1 MQLTNPAPNTDRPPS
16 PRSANNIGVTTLRHA
31 WKWLTLV
38 QADDPVRLVLNRGFA
53 AVITVVILLN
63 AVLGPALLMS
73 DETAAA
79 LVTLVSIPFYTFLW
93 WLNRRGTVYGATL
106 FVLWAA
112 IGITLGSIPSSYASA
127 NAPIPLIFVFPMIIA
142 TLFIRPRAGVWA
154 LLLQMALLGVQLAF
168 SDVPRE
174 DALRF
179 MIVGTLNLALVMAFL
194 MVGASIF
201 SRALRASIAAN
212 QSLQQ
217 LNAELEQRVAVR
229 TADLAA
235 ANDSLQGANH
245 SLLVAK
251 QDAERA
257 RAAAE
262 EANRYKSHFLA
273 NMSHEL
279 RTPLNAILNF
289 ADFLGDME
297 YGPVNE
303 QQKMFQSRILY
314 NGEHLLGL
322 INDILDL
329 SKIEAGKVELIR
341 EPADL
346 HPLFHGVM
354 ATAVGLTKDKGL
366 TLDLEADEQLP
377 PVLIDRTRIRQVLL
391 NLLSNAAKFTE
402 LGGITVR
409 AYVDH
414 RPPTTDHQPQTS
426 SAGDEQLDE
435 RGTSVVGR
443 QSSVVVIEVQD
454 TGIGIAPEY
463 QARVFEEFQQ
473 VQDDYNRRH
482 QGSGL
487 GLPISKRLIELHG
500 GQIWLDSTP
509 GVGSTFTFTL
519 PIADVSP
526 EEYIAALASSDERLP
541 LTPANA
547 AAQGARLIA
556 VVDDD
561 PDAQRI
567 LRHILEGAGYQVQ
580 SILDSQVALHEL
592 RRNSPSLILLDLNMA
607 PLDGWMLLDQL
618 HQDPLLA
625 AIPAAICSVL
635 DPERGQIGLLSN
647 VAAYLPK
654 PARQED
660 VLALVRLIAPAGSVL
675 IVDDDLDARQ
685 VLRHL
690 LDKFSYQVFEAS
702 SGPLALALI
711 PELHPSLM
719 LLDLMM
725 PGMDGFEVLEQLQE
739 LPAAAR
745 VPVVVVTATD
755 LDEEQ
760 RAWLRERTRHC
771 FRKPTPAPEFL
782 DVIHNL
788 LKGAD
793 HVQAPG

>member
-53 AVITVVILLN
+53 AVITIVILLN

-142 TLFIRPRAGVWA
+142 TLFIRPRAGMWA
-154 LLLQMALLGVQLAF
+154 LMLQMTLLGVQLAF

-251 QDAERA
+251 QDAEQA

-377 PVLIDRTRIRQVLL
+377 PVLIDKTRIRQVLL

-402 LGGITVR
+402 RGGITVR
-409 AYVDH
+409 A
-414 RPPTTDHQPQTS
+414 S
-426 SAGDEQLDE
+426 SEL
-435 RGTSVVGR
+435 RVL
-443 QSSVVVIEVQD
+443 SSELAQEGETGSIQNSKLLTQNWVVIQVQD
-454 TGIGIAPEY
+454 TGIGIAPEH

-541 LTPANA
+541 LTPDNA

-625 AIPAAICSVL
+625 AIPVVICSVL

-660 VLALVRLIAPAGSVL
+660 VLALVRLIAPSGSVL
-675 IVDDDLDARQ
+675 IVDDDFDARQ

-690 LDKFSYQVFEAS
+690 LDKFNYQVFEAS

-711 PELHPSLM
+711 PEIHPSLM
-719 LLDLMM
+719 LIDLMM

-739 LPAAAR
+739 LPAAAHM
-745 VPVVVVTATD
+745 PVVVVTAKD